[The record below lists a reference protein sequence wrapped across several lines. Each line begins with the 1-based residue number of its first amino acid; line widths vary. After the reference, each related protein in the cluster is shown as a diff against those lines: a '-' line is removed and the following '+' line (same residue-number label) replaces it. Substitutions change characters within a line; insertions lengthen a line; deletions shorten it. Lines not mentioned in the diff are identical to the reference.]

1 MANLGR
7 CAGLIG
13 SLAIAL
19 SVPLLAQPIP
29 PASIADKELG
39 WIKVYDFKPTSEP
52 LKVDTRVYSAAQ
64 RNIAVDLANWMQAS
78 YNPIGGLGD
87 VVRTFPR
94 LSGAV
99 PQSYGVVGRIY
110 DSLKYG
116 ANGKIERYTGDGYT
130 WNVMVN
136 GAFGRSAEAIDTPER
151 SYFTLPSP
159 APGWIHRGVRESRR
173 SVRPSVPRTVPRVAR
188 GLWHQRQPPVR
199 PAVEGRAAAVRQ
211 AHAR

>member
-1 MANLGR
+1 MANLRR

-29 PASIADKELG
+29 PASIADKEMG

-78 YNPIGGLGD
+78 YSPIGGLGD

-94 LSGAV
+94 LSRAV
-99 PQSYGVVGRIY
+99 PQSYGVVGKIY

-116 ANGKIERYTGDGYT
+116 ANGKIEPYTGDSYS

-136 GAFGRSAEAIDTPER
+136 GSFGQSAEAINTPER
-151 SYFTLPSP
+151 YYFTIPSP
-159 APGWIHRGVRESRR
+159 VQNGFSEEIAKAVDLSGHPFLGQFPAWLAS
-173 SVRPSVPRTVPRVAR
+173 
-188 GLWHQRQPPVR
+188 LWHQRHPPVR
-199 PAVEGRAAAVRQ
+199 PAVEGRAPAVRE

>member
-1 MANLGR
+1 
-7 CAGLIG
+7 LIG

-29 PASIADKELG
+29 PVTIADKELG

-78 YNPIGGLGD
+78 YSPIGGLGD

-94 LSGAV
+94 LTGAV
-99 PQSYGVVGRIY
+99 PQSYGVVGKIY

-116 ANGKIERYTGDGYT
+116 ANRKIEPYTGDSYS

-136 GAFGRSAEAIDTPER
+136 GSFGQSAEAINTPER
-151 SYFTLPSP
+151 YYFTLAGPVQNGFSEEL
-159 APGWIHRGVRESRR
+159 AWADR
-173 SVRPSVPRTVPRVAR
+173 STAYPCP
-188 GLWHQRQPPVR
+188 
-199 PAVEGRAAAVRQ
+199 
-211 AHAR
+211 